1 MAESTLTAGLARAG
15 IMLLDSDLSLEPEL
29 AHVLRGCVGVHFSRV
44 RYPGTVTAES
54 LADALCH
61 LEESA
66 TLLAPIHPSV
76 LIYACTSGSFMGGVE
91 GNRAIEQRIRTLLGV
106 QCVTA
111 SSAVVQAMHR
121 VGSSRIALVSPY
133 STEVTEALVQFLNAS
148 GIEVMRTALLFGD
161 DLVDDVTLQSV
172 TPGEVLD
179 AALPLMG
186 TDIDGLLVSCTG
198 IRIIA
203 ELPAMEEELSVPVV
217 SSTAAICRILLDHA
231 GVEVSGFGQLLDG
244 IPSRGENA
252 IEGSHERN

>member
-1 MAESTLTAGLARAG
+1 
-15 IMLLDSDLSLEPEL
+15 
-29 AHVLRGCVGVHFSRV
+29 
-44 RYPGTVTAES
+44 
-54 LADALCH
+54 
-61 LEESA
+61 
-66 TLLAPIHPSV
+66 
-76 LIYACTSGSFMGGVE
+76 MGGVE

-217 SSTAAICRILLDHA
+217 SSNAAICRILLDHA

-244 IPSRGENA
+244 IPSRGENE